1 MRITGQFRDIHENLY
16 NVEII
21 NLSAGQSDETF
32 IIGEHYNE
40 GDNDLLYFTDEPVK
54 IETEADDMFTAI
66 IKTSATIN
74 LYARDY
80 IGHLLYADNATS
92 VTVRIYYNDT
102 IYFDGFV
109 EPGTYN
115 QPYSEPYDEFTI
127 NCIDKLSTLQYRKYK
142 DITVDNFDSMLSE
155 LGNVTLMSILNG
167 ALGDFIKYENLHY
180 DMSKGITP
188 DRVFNIFDDIM
199 ISEQIMVGDDFD
211 SVMTYDDI
219 LTEILKYLNLHIRQ
233 SGSDFY
239 IFDWDSI
246 IKPKG
251 KWLILGLSHP
261 RIIMY
266 EVPNV
271 EINEATNAGPDT
283 NITIDEVYN
292 QISLTCELNDQD
304 VLIESPLDEESLT
317 SVFKNRQLFMQ
328 ELISEGNGARALSAF
343 KQMALGYQA
352 NYDGAKKV
360 NWYLQWLQPKNWK
373 LYTADG
379 EVSTLY
385 EKDAN
390 GLYQNQYKISERLK
404 GHPIE
409 PAILSMGSVEYPQGV
424 IKDDAPITKINMSN
438 YLYIS
443 LNGNQSRN
451 ENTYQPNS
459 TVLQSRQPI
468 AEYIGSNSGGVF
480 SPSDDETTNYL
491 VFSGKLCFLPVQKET
506 ASWPVVEELATGDTT
521 GWLTLYDKTVPSD
534 NNKDGRYY
542 TRKFFRLQYP
552 NSDENTAQVTSVG
565 ISPLTQDKSSHLLQF
580 NYSADWEWGDKRSNL
595 EVLECELI
603 IGNKRLIERPIEGTD
618 KSTFQWV
625 EIGKEPTAT
634 YENETYKITT
644 FSIGINPK
652 IGDYIIGDEFPI
664 RANLDFKAN
673 IDADGLCIPI
683 KKSDGV
689 SGKVIFRILGP
700 INTTWDDVA
709 RRHPTWFRHTKWTS
723 TQYYVLSQCDSL
735 IIKDFKVSL
744 KTDAAGYNTDFQ
756 DNDKD
761 LVYMSNETDRYVNKK
776 DDINFKIIT
785 QPSTEECIRL
795 GCSLS
800 NNYNAATDE
809 KTGLPITTIYNDLTK
824 ETAKPEEHYVSHYY
838 KLYSKPKI
846 MLETEIWSN
855 YNYDIDRA
863 STYSYKSLNRNFFPI
878 GETRDLVNDKVM
890 LKLREI

>member
-1 MRITGQFRDIHENLY
+1 MWITGEFRDIHGNKCS
-16 NVEII
+16 VEIGNPSVSHADI
-21 NLSAGQSDETF
+21 

-40 GDNDLLYFTDEPVK
+40 GDNDLLYFTSEPVK
-54 IETEADDMFTAI
+54 IETEADDLFTVI

-80 IGHLLYADNATS
+80 IGDLLYASNARS
-92 VTVRIYYNDT
+92 VVARIKKNGVV
-102 IYFDGFV
+102 IFDGFV

-127 NCIDKLSTLQYRKYK
+127 NCIDKLSTLQYYKYK
-142 DITVDNFDSMLSE
+142 GITVDNFDSKLAE
-155 LGNVTLMSILNG
+155 LGNVTLMSVLNL
-167 ALGDFIKYENLHY
+167 AFKEFDMRKRLLY
-180 DMSKGITP
+180 DRSKGITEYEV
-188 DRVFNIFDDIM
+188 DSVFDDIK

-211 SVMTYDDI
+211 SVMNYDDI
-219 LTEILKYLNLHIRQ
+219 LTEILKYLNLHIIQ
-233 SGSDFY
+233 EGSKFY
-239 IFDWDSI
+239 IFDWNSI
-246 IKPKG
+246 IKG
-251 KWLILGLSHP
+251 KEQWVYLGED
-261 RIIMY
+261 RIYWNNLDVSTIRL
-266 EVPNV
+266 
-271 EINEATNAGPDT
+271 NETTNAGPDT
-283 NITIDEVYN
+283 NITVDEVYN

-317 SVFKNRQLFMQ
+317 SVFKNRQLYMQ
-328 ELISEGNGARALSAF
+328 ELISEGNGTRALSAF

-373 LYTADG
+373 LYTSDG

-385 EKDAN
+385 EKDTN
-390 GLYQNQYKISERLK
+390 GVYMNQYKISERLK

-409 PAILSMGSVEYPQGV
+409 PAILSMGNVEYPQGV

-468 AEYIGSNSGGVF
+468 AEYIGANSGGVF

-542 TRKFFRLQYP
+542 TRKYYRLQYP

-618 KSTFQWV
+618 KSTFEWV
-625 EIGKEPTAT
+625 KLGEEPSSL
-634 YENETYKITT
+634 YEGETYKITT

-673 IDADGLCIPI
+673 IDADGLCVPI

-689 SGKVIFRILGP
+689 SGKVSFRILGP
-700 INTTWDDVA
+700 INTTWDDIS

-756 DNDKD
+756 NNDKD
-761 LVYMSNETDRYVNKK
+761 LVYMSNETDAYVNKK

-800 NNYNAATDE
+800 NNYNAAVNAS
-809 KTGLPITTIYNDLTK
+809 TGLPISSIYNFFTK
-824 ETAKPEEHYVSHYY
+824 ETAKPEEHYVNQYY
-838 KLYSKPKI
+838 QLYSKPKI
-846 MLETEIWSN
+846 MLETEIWEVKFAVTEMKN
-855 YNYDIDRA
+855 TY
-863 STYSYKSLNRNFFPI
+863 TYSSLNRNFFPI
-878 GETRDLVNDKVM
+878 SMTRDLANDKT
-890 LKLREI
+890 LLNLREI

>member
-1 MRITGQFRDIHENLY
+1 MWITGEFRDIHGNKCS
-16 NVEII
+16 VEIGNPSVSHADI
-21 NLSAGQSDETF
+21 

-40 GDNDLLYFTDEPVK
+40 GDNDLLYFTSEPVK
-54 IETEADDMFTAI
+54 IETEADDLFTVI

-80 IGHLLYADNATS
+80 IGDLLYASNARS
-92 VTVRIYYNDT
+92 VVARIKKNGTT
-102 IYFDGFV
+102 IFDGFV

-127 NCIDKLSTLQYRKYK
+127 NCIDKLSTLQYYKYK
-142 DITVDNFDSMLSE
+142 GITVDNFDSKLAE
-155 LGNVTLMSILNG
+155 LGNVTLMSVI
-167 ALGDFIKYENLHY
+167 NLAFKEFDMRKRLLY
-180 DMSKGITP
+180 DRSKGITEYEV
-188 DRVFNIFDDIM
+188 DSVFDDIK

-211 SVMTYDDI
+211 SVMTYDDA
-219 LTEILKYLNLHIRQ
+219 LTEILKYLNLHIIQ
-233 SGSDFY
+233 EGSKFY

-246 IKPKG
+246 IKG
-251 KWLILGLSHP
+251 TEQWEYLGED
-261 RIIMY
+261 RIYWNNLDVSTIAL
-266 EVPNV
+266 N
-271 EINEATNAGPDT
+271 ATTNAGTDT
-283 NITIDEVYN
+283 NITVDEVYN

-317 SVFKNRQLFMQ
+317 SVFKNRQLYMQ
-328 ELISEGNGARALSAF
+328 ELISEGNGTRALSAF
-343 KQMALGYQA
+343 KQMALGYHA

-385 EKDAN
+385 EKDTN
-390 GLYQNQYKISERLK
+390 GVYMNQYKISERLK

-443 LNGNQSRN
+443 LNGNQSRD
-451 ENTYQPNS
+451 EKKYQPNS
-459 TVLQSRQPI
+459 SVLQSRQPI
-468 AEYIGSNSGGVF
+468 AEYIGANSGGVF

-491 VFSGKLCFLPVQKET
+491 VFSGKMCFLPVQKET
-506 ASWPVVEELATGDTT
+506 ASWPVVEQLATGDTT

-542 TRKFFRLQYP
+542 TRKYYRLQYP

-618 KSTFQWV
+618 KSTFEWV
-625 EIGKEPTAT
+625 KIGEEPTAT

-644 FSIGINPK
+644 FSIGVNPK

-673 IDADGLCIPI
+673 IDADGLCVPI

-700 INTTWDDVA
+700 INTTWDDIS

-744 KTDAAGYNTDFQ
+744 KTDAAGYNTDFKN
-756 DNDKD
+756 NDKD
-761 LVYMSNETDRYVNKK
+761 LVYMSNETDAYVNKK

-800 NNYNAATDE
+800 NNYNAAVNAS
-809 KTGLPITTIYNDLTK
+809 TGLPISSIYNFFTK
-824 ETAKPEEHYVSHYY
+824 ETAKPEEHYVNQYY
-838 KLYSKPKI
+838 KFYSKPKI
-846 MLETEIWSN
+846 MLETEIWEVKFAVTEMKN
-855 YNYDIDRA
+855 
-863 STYSYKSLNRNFFPI
+863 TYSYKSLNRNFFPI
-878 GETRDLVNDKVM
+878 SMTRDLANDKTM
-890 LKLREI
+890 LNLREI

>member
-1 MRITGQFRDIHENLY
+1 MWITGEFRDIHGNKCS
-16 NVEII
+16 VEIGNPSVSHADI
-21 NLSAGQSDETF
+21 

-54 IETEADDMFTAI
+54 IETVADDLFTVI

-80 IGHLLYADNATS
+80 IGDLLYASNARS
-92 VTVRIYYNDT
+92 VVARIKKNGVV
-102 IYFDGFV
+102 IFDGFV

-127 NCIDKLSTLQYRKYK
+127 NCIDKLSTLQYYKYRG
-142 DITVDNFDSMLSE
+142 ITVDNFDSKLAE
-155 LGNVTLMSILNG
+155 LGNVTLMSVLNL
-167 ALGDFIKYENLHY
+167 AFKEFDMRKRLLY
-180 DMSKGITP
+180 DRSKGITEYEV
-188 DRVFNIFDDIM
+188 DSVFDDIE

-211 SVMTYDDI
+211 SVMTYDDA
-219 LTEILKYLNLHIRQ
+219 LTEILKYLNLHIIQ
-233 SGSDFY
+233 EGSKFY

-246 IKPKG
+246 IKG
-251 KWLILGLSHP
+251 TEQWEYLGEDHVYWNNLDVST
-261 RIIMY
+261 IAL
-266 EVPNV
+266 N
-271 EINEATNAGPDT
+271 ATTNASPDT
-283 NITIDEVYN
+283 NITVDEVYN

-317 SVFKNRQLFMQ
+317 SVFKNRQLYMQ
-328 ELISEGNGARALSAF
+328 ELISEGNGSRALSAF

-385 EKDAN
+385 EKDTN
-390 GLYQNQYKISERLK
+390 GVYMNQYKISERLK

-424 IKDDAPITKINMSN
+424 IKDDAPTTKINMSN

-534 NNKDGRYY
+534 NNKYGRYY
-542 TRKFFRLQYP
+542 TRKYYRLQYP

-618 KSTFQWV
+618 KSTFEWV
-625 EIGKEPTAT
+625 KIGEEPSSL
-634 YENETYKITT
+634 YEGETYKITT

-673 IDADGLCIPI
+673 IDADGLCVPI

-689 SGKVIFRILGP
+689 SGKVIFRVLGP
-700 INTTWDDVA
+700 INTTWDDIS

-744 KTDAAGYNTDFQ
+744 KTDASGYNTDFQ
-756 DNDKD
+756 NNDKD
-761 LVYMSNETDRYVNKK
+761 LVYISNETDAYVNKK

-800 NNYNAATDE
+800 NNYNAAVNAS
-809 KTGLPITTIYNDLTK
+809 TGLPISSIYNFFTK
-824 ETAKPEEHYVSHYY
+824 ETAKPEEHYVNQYY
-838 KLYSKPKI
+838 QLYSKPKI
-846 MLETEIWSN
+846 MLETEIWEVKFAVTEMKN
-855 YNYDIDRA
+855 
-863 STYSYKSLNRNFFPI
+863 TYSYKSLNRNFFPI
-878 GETRDLVNDKVM
+878 SMTRDLANDKTM
-890 LKLREI
+890 LNLREI

>member
-1 MRITGQFRDIHENLY
+1 MWITGEFRDIHGNKCS
-16 NVEII
+16 VEIGNPSVSHADI
-21 NLSAGQSDETF
+21 

-40 GDNDLLYFTDEPVK
+40 GGNDLLYFTDEPCK
-54 IETEADDMFTAI
+54 IETEADDLFTVI

-80 IGHLLYADNATS
+80 IGDLLYASNARS
-92 VTVRIYYNDT
+92 VVARIKKNGVV
-102 IYFDGFV
+102 IFDGFV

-127 NCIDKLSTLQYRKYK
+127 NCIDKLSTLQYYKYK
-142 DITVDNFDSMLSE
+142 GITVDNFDSKLAE
-155 LGNVTLMSILNG
+155 LGNVTLMSVLNL
-167 ALGDFIKYENLHY
+167 AFKEFDMRKRLLY
-180 DMSKGITP
+180 DRSKGITEYEV
-188 DRVFNIFDDIM
+188 DSVFDDIK

-211 SVMTYDDI
+211 SVMTYDDA
-219 LTEILKYLNLHIRQ
+219 LTEILKYLNLHIIQ
-233 SGSDFY
+233 EGSKFY

-246 IKPKG
+246 IKETEQ
-251 KWLILGLSHP
+251 WEYLGEDHVYWNNLDVST
-261 RIIMY
+261 I
-266 EVPNV
+266 ELN
-271 EINEATNAGPDT
+271 ATTNASPDT
-283 NITIDEVYN
+283 NITVDEVYN

-328 ELISEGNGARALSAF
+328 ELISEGNGTRALSAF

-385 EKDAN
+385 EKDTN
-390 GLYQNQYKISERLK
+390 GVYINQYKISERLK

-409 PAILSMGSVEYPQGV
+409 PAILSMGNVEYPQGV
-424 IKDDAPITKINMSN
+424 IKDDAPTTKINMSN

-451 ENTYQPNS
+451 EKKYQPNS

-491 VFSGKLCFLPVQKET
+491 VFSGKMCFLPVQKET
-506 ASWPVVEELATGDTT
+506 ASWPVVEQLATGDTT

-542 TRKFFRLQYP
+542 TRKYYRLQYP

-618 KSTFQWV
+618 KSTFEWV
-625 EIGKEPTAT
+625 KLGEEPTAT

-644 FSIGINPK
+644 FSIGVNPK

-700 INTTWDDVA
+700 INTTWDDIS

-756 DNDKD
+756 NNDKD
-761 LVYMSNETDRYVNKK
+761 LVYMSNETDAYVNKK

-800 NNYNAATDE
+800 NNYNAAVNAS
-809 KTGLPITTIYNDLTK
+809 TGLPISSIYNFFTK
-824 ETAKPEEHYVSHYY
+824 ETAKPEEHYVNQYY
-838 KLYSKPKI
+838 QLYSKPKI
-846 MLETEIWSN
+846 MLETEIWEVKFAVTEMKN
-855 YNYDIDRA
+855 
-863 STYSYKSLNRNFFPI
+863 TYSYKSLNRNFFPI
-878 GETRDLVNDKVM
+878 SMTRDLANDKTM
-890 LKLREI
+890 LNLREI

>member
-1 MRITGQFRDIHENLY
+1 MWITGEFRDIHGNKCS
-16 NVEII
+16 VEIGNPSVSHADI
-21 NLSAGQSDETF
+21 

-40 GDNDLLYFTDEPVK
+40 GDNDLLYFTSEPVK
-54 IETEADDMFTAI
+54 IETESDDLFTVI

-80 IGHLLYADNATS
+80 IGDLLYASNARS
-92 VTVRIYYNDT
+92 VVARIKKNGVV
-102 IYFDGFV
+102 IFDGFV

-127 NCIDKLSTLQYRKYK
+127 NCIDKLSTLQYYKYK
-142 DITVDNFDSMLSE
+142 GITVDNFDSKLAE
-155 LGNVTLMSILNG
+155 LGNVTLMSVLNL
-167 ALGDFIKYENLHY
+167 AFKEFDMRKRLLY
-180 DMSKGITP
+180 DRSKGITEYEV
-188 DRVFNIFDDIM
+188 DSVFDDIK

-211 SVMTYDDI
+211 SVMNYDDI
-219 LTEILKYLNLHIRQ
+219 LTEILKYLNLHIIQ
-233 SGSDFY
+233 EGSKFY
-239 IFDWDSI
+239 IFDWNSI
-246 IKPKG
+246 IKG
-251 KWLILGLSHP
+251 NEQWVYLGED
-261 RIIMY
+261 RIYWNNLDVSTIRL
-266 EVPNV
+266 N
-271 EINEATNAGPDT
+271 ATTNAGPDT
-283 NITIDEVYN
+283 NITVDEVYN

-317 SVFKNRQLFMQ
+317 SVFKNRQLYMQ
-328 ELISEGNGARALSAF
+328 ELISEGNGSRALSAF
-343 KQMALGYQA
+343 KQMTLGYQA

-373 LYTADG
+373 LYTSDG

-385 EKDAN
+385 EKDTN
-390 GLYQNQYKISERLK
+390 GVYMNQYKISERLK

-409 PAILSMGSVEYPQGV
+409 PAILSMGNVEYPQGV

-443 LNGNQSRN
+443 LNGNQRRN
-451 ENTYQPNS
+451 ENTYQPNE
-459 TVLQSRQPI
+459 TTLQSRQPI

-506 ASWPVVEELATGDTT
+506 ASWPVVEQLSTGDTA

-580 NYSADWEWGDKRSNL
+580 NYSSDWEWGDKRSNL

-618 KSTFQWV
+618 KSTFEWV
-625 EIGKEPTAT
+625 KLGEEPSSL
-634 YENETYKITT
+634 YEGETYKITT

-673 IDADGLCIPI
+673 IDADGLCVPI

-700 INTTWDDVA
+700 INTTWDNIS
-709 RRHPTWFRHTKWTS
+709 RRHPTWFRHTQWTS

-756 DNDKD
+756 NNDKD
-761 LVYMSNETDRYVNKK
+761 LVYISNETDAYVNKK

-800 NNYNAATDE
+800 NNYNAAVNAN
-809 KTGLPITTIYNDLTK
+809 TGLPITTIYNFFTK
-824 ETAKPEEHYVSHYY
+824 ENAKPEEHYVNQYY
-838 KLYSKPKI
+838 QLYSKPKI
-846 MLETEIWSN
+846 MLETEIWEVKFAVTEMKN
-855 YNYDIDRA
+855 TY
-863 STYSYKSLNRNFFPI
+863 TYSSLNRNFFPI
-878 GETRDLVNDKVM
+878 SMTRDLANDKTM
-890 LKLREI
+890 LNLREI

>member
-16 NVEII
+16 SVEIDNPSVSHADI
-21 NLSAGQSDETF
+21 
-32 IIGEHYNE
+32 IIGEHYND
-40 GDNDLLYFTDEPVK
+40 GDNDILYFTDEPCK
-54 IETEADDMFTAI
+54 IETESDDLFTVI
-66 IKTSATIN
+66 IKKSATIN

-80 IGHLLYADNATS
+80 IGDLLYAGNARS
-92 VTVRIYYNDT
+92 VTVLIKKDT
-102 IYFDGFV
+102 TVLFDGFV

-127 NCIDKLSTLQYRKYK
+127 NCIDKLSTLQYYKYK
-142 DITVDNFDSMLSE
+142 GITVDNFDSKLAE
-155 LGNVTLMSILNG
+155 LGSVTIRDVIDL
-167 ALGDFIKYENLHY
+167 ALKDVIGKGELLY
-180 DMSKGITP
+180 DCTKGITK
-188 DRVFNIFDDIM
+188 DRRNKVFDEVI

-233 SGSDFY
+233 NGSSFY
-239 IFDWDSI
+239 IFDLKSI
-246 IKPKG
+246 IHG
-251 KWLILGLSHP
+251 NSRWLNLINNQYHTSYNY
-261 RIIMY
+261 IIPIG
-266 EVPNV
+266 EHN
-271 EINEATNAGPDT
+271 NAGPDT
-283 NITIDEVYN
+283 NITVDEVYN

-317 SVFKNRQLFMQ
+317 SVFKNRQLYMQ
-328 ELISEGNGARALSAF
+328 ELISEGNGSRALSAF

-385 EKDAN
+385 EKDTN
-390 GLYQNQYKISERLK
+390 GVYMNQYKISERLK

-409 PAILSMGSVEYPQGV
+409 PAILSMGNVEYPHGV

-451 ENTYQPNS
+451 ENKYQPNS
-459 TVLQSRQPI
+459 SVLQRRQPI

-506 ASWPVVEELATGDTT
+506 ASWPVVEQLATGDTT

-552 NSDENTAQVTSVG
+552 NSDETTAQVTSVG
-565 ISPLTQDKSSHLLQF
+565 ISPLTQDKSSHLIPF
-580 NYSADWEWGDKRSNL
+580 NYSEDWEWGDKRSNL

-618 KSTFQWV
+618 KSTFEWV
-625 EIGKEPTAT
+625 KIGEEPTAT
-634 YENETYKITT
+634 YQNDTYKITT
-644 FSIGINPK
+644 FSIGVNPK

-664 RANLDFKAN
+664 RANFDFKAN
-673 IDADGLCIPI
+673 IDADGLCVPI

-709 RRHPTWFRHTKWTS
+709 RRHPTWFRHTQWTS
-723 TQYYVLSQCDSL
+723 TKYYVLSQADAL

-756 DNDKD
+756 NNDKD
-761 LVYMSNETDRYVNKK
+761 LVYMSNETDAYVNKK

-800 NNYNAATDE
+800 NNYNAAIDAM
-809 KTGLPITTIYNDLTK
+809 TGLPIRTIYDAFTD
-824 ETAKPEEHYVSHYY
+824 ETAKPEEHYVNQYY
-838 KLYSKPKI
+838 QLYSKPKI
-846 MLETEIWSN
+846 MLETELWVT
-855 YNYDIDRA
+855 YDMNLRT
-863 STYSYKSLNRNFFPI
+863 TYSYSSLNRNFFPI

>member
-1 MRITGQFRDIHENLY
+1 MWITGEFRDIHGNKCS
-16 NVEII
+16 VEIGNPSVSHADI
-21 NLSAGQSDETF
+21 

-54 IETEADDMFTAI
+54 IETEADDLFTVI

-80 IGHLLYADNATS
+80 IGDLIYASNARS
-92 VTVRIYYNDT
+92 VVARIKKNGVV
-102 IYFDGFV
+102 IFDGFV

-127 NCIDKLSTLQYRKYK
+127 NCIDKLSTLQYYKYK
-142 DITVDNFDSMLSE
+142 GITVDNFDSKLAE
-155 LGNVTLMSILNG
+155 LGNVTLMSVLNL
-167 ALGDFIKYENLHY
+167 AFKEFDMRKRLLY
-180 DMSKGITP
+180 DRSKGITEYEV
-188 DRVFNIFDDIM
+188 DSVFDDIK

-219 LTEILKYLNLHIRQ
+219 MTEILKYLNLHIIQ
-233 SGSDFY
+233 EGSKFY

-246 IKPKG
+246 IKG
-251 KWLILGLSHP
+251 TEQWEYLGED
-261 RIIMY
+261 RIYWNNLDTSTIAL
-266 EVPNV
+266 N
-271 EINEATNAGPDT
+271 ATTNAGADT
-283 NITIDEVYN
+283 NITVDEVYN

-328 ELISEGNGARALSAF
+328 ELISEGNGSRALSAF

-385 EKDAN
+385 EKDTN
-390 GLYQNQYKISERLK
+390 GVYMNQYKISERLK

-468 AEYIGSNSGGVF
+468 AEYIGANSGGVF

-542 TRKFFRLQYP
+542 TRKYYRLQYP

-618 KSTFQWV
+618 KSTFEWV
-625 EIGKEPTAT
+625 KLGEEPSSL
-634 YENETYKITT
+634 YEGETYKITT

-673 IDADGLCIPI
+673 IDADGLCVPI

-700 INTTWDDVA
+700 INTTWDDIS

-756 DNDKD
+756 NNDKD
-761 LVYMSNETDRYVNKK
+761 LVYISNETDAYVNKK

-800 NNYNAATDE
+800 NNYNAAVNAS
-809 KTGLPITTIYNDLTK
+809 TGLPISSIYNFFTK
-824 ETAKPEEHYVSHYY
+824 ETAKPEEHYVNQYY
-838 KLYSKPKI
+838 QLYSKPKI
-846 MLETEIWSN
+846 MLETEIWEVKFAVTEMKN
-855 YNYDIDRA
+855 
-863 STYSYKSLNRNFFPI
+863 TYSYKSLNRNFFPI
-878 GETRDLVNDKVM
+878 SMTRDLVNDKT
-890 LKLREI
+890 LLNLREI

>member
-1 MRITGQFRDIHENLY
+1 MWITGEFRDIHGNKCS
-16 NVEII
+16 VEIGNPSVSHADI
-21 NLSAGQSDETF
+21 

-54 IETEADDMFTAI
+54 IETVADDLFTVI

-80 IGHLLYADNATS
+80 IGDLIYASNARS
-92 VTVRIYYNDT
+92 VVARIKKNGVV
-102 IYFDGFV
+102 IFDGFV

-127 NCIDKLSTLQYRKYK
+127 NCIDKLSTLQYYKYK
-142 DITVDNFDSMLSE
+142 GITVDNFDSKLAE
-155 LGNVTLMSILNG
+155 LGNVTLMSVLNL
-167 ALGDFIKYENLHY
+167 AFKEFDMRKRLLY
-180 DMSKGITP
+180 DRSKGITEYEV
-188 DRVFNIFDDIM
+188 DSVFDDIK

-219 LTEILKYLNLHIRQ
+219 LTEILKYLNLHIIQ
-233 SGSDFY
+233 EGSKFY

-246 IKPKG
+246 IKG
-251 KWLILGLSHP
+251 TEQWEYLGED
-261 RIIMY
+261 RIYWNNLDVSTIAL
-266 EVPNV
+266 N
-271 EINEATNAGPDT
+271 ATTNASPDT
-283 NITIDEVYN
+283 NITVDEVYN

-317 SVFKNRQLFMQ
+317 SVFKNRQLYMQ
-328 ELISEGNGARALSAF
+328 ELISEGNGSRALSAF

-390 GLYQNQYKISERLK
+390 GVYQNQYKISERLK

-424 IKDDAPITKINMSN
+424 IKDDAPTTKINMSN

-459 TVLQSRQPI
+459 TVLKSRQPI
-468 AEYIGSNSGGVF
+468 AEYIGANSGGVF

-542 TRKFFRLQYP
+542 TRKYYRLQYP

-565 ISPLTQDKSSHLLQF
+565 ISPLTQDKSSHLLKF

-618 KSTFQWV
+618 KSTFEWV
-625 EIGKEPTAT
+625 KLGEEPSSL
-634 YENETYKITT
+634 YEGETYKITT

-673 IDADGLCIPI
+673 IDADGLCVPI

-700 INTTWDDVA
+700 INTTWDDIS

-756 DNDKD
+756 NNDKD
-761 LVYMSNETDRYVNKK
+761 LVYMSNETDAYVNKK

-800 NNYNAATDE
+800 NNYNAAVNAS
-809 KTGLPITTIYNDLTK
+809 TGLPISSIYNFFTK
-824 ETAKPEEHYVSHYY
+824 ETAKPEEHYVNQYY
-838 KLYSKPKI
+838 QLYSKPKI
-846 MLETEIWSN
+846 MLETEIWEVKFAVTEMKN
-855 YNYDIDRA
+855 TY
-863 STYSYKSLNRNFFPI
+863 TYSSLNRNFFPI
-878 GETRDLVNDKVM
+878 SMTRDLANDKT
-890 LKLREI
+890 LLNLREI

>member
-1 MRITGQFRDIHENLY
+1 MWITGEFRDIHGNKCS
-16 NVEII
+16 VEIGNPSVSHADI
-21 NLSAGQSDETF
+21 

-40 GDNDLLYFTDEPVK
+40 GDNDLLYFTSEPVN
-54 IETEADDMFTAI
+54 IETEADDLFTVI

-80 IGHLLYADNATS
+80 IGDLLYASNARS
-92 VTVRIYYNDT
+92 VVARIKKNGVV
-102 IYFDGFV
+102 IFDGFV

-127 NCIDKLSTLQYRKYK
+127 NCIDKLSTLQYYKYK
-142 DITVDNFDSMLSE
+142 GITVDNFDSKLSE
-155 LGNVTLMSILNG
+155 LGNVTLMSVLNL
-167 ALGDFIKYENLHY
+167 AFKEFDMRKRLLY
-180 DMSKGITP
+180 DRSKGITEYEV
-188 DRVFNIFDDIM
+188 DSVFDDIK

-211 SVMTYDDI
+211 SVMNYDDI
-219 LTEILKYLNLHIRQ
+219 LTEILKYLNLHIIQ
-233 SGSDFY
+233 EGSKFY
-239 IFDWDSI
+239 IFDWNSI
-246 IKPKG
+246 IKG
-251 KWLILGLSHP
+251 KEQWVYLGED
-261 RIIMY
+261 RIYWNNLDVSTIRL
-266 EVPNV
+266 
-271 EINEATNAGPDT
+271 NETTNAGPDT
-283 NITIDEVYN
+283 NITVDEVYN

-317 SVFKNRQLFMQ
+317 SVFKNRQLYMQ
-328 ELISEGNGARALSAF
+328 ELISEGNGSRALSAF
-343 KQMALGYQA
+343 KQMTLGYQA

-373 LYTADG
+373 LYTSDG

-385 EKDAN
+385 EKDTN
-390 GLYQNQYKISERLK
+390 GVYMNQYKISERLK

-409 PAILSMGSVEYPQGV
+409 PAILSMGNVEYPQGV

-451 ENTYQPNS
+451 ENTYQPNE
-459 TVLQSRQPI
+459 TTLQSRQPI

-506 ASWPVVEELATGDTT
+506 ASWPVVEQLSTGDTT

-618 KSTFQWV
+618 KSTFEWV
-625 EIGKEPTAT
+625 KLGEEPTSL
-634 YENETYKITT
+634 YEGETYKITT

-673 IDADGLCIPI
+673 IDADGLCVPI

-756 DNDKD
+756 NNDKD
-761 LVYMSNETDRYVNKK
+761 LVYMSNETDAYVNKK

-800 NNYNAATDE
+800 NNYNAAVNAN
-809 KTGLPITTIYNDLTK
+809 TGLPITTIYNFFTK
-824 ETAKPEEHYVSHYY
+824 ETAKPEEHYVNQYY
-838 KLYSKPKI
+838 QLYSKPKI
-846 MLETEIWSN
+846 MLETEIWEVKFAVTEMKN
-855 YNYDIDRA
+855 TY
-863 STYSYKSLNRNFFPI
+863 TYSSLNRNFFPI
-878 GETRDLVNDKVM
+878 SMTRDLANDKTM
-890 LKLREI
+890 LNLREI

>member
-1 MRITGQFRDIHENLY
+1 MWITGEFRDIHGNKCS
-16 NVEII
+16 VEIGNPSVSHADI
-21 NLSAGQSDETF
+21 

-54 IETEADDMFTAI
+54 IETVADDLFTVI

-80 IGHLLYADNATS
+80 IGDLLYASNARS
-92 VTVRIYYNDT
+92 VVARIKKNGVV
-102 IYFDGFV
+102 IFDGFV

-127 NCIDKLSTLQYRKYK
+127 NCIDKLSTLQYYKYK
-142 DITVDNFDSMLSE
+142 GITVDNFDSKLAE
-155 LGNVTLMSILNG
+155 LGNVTLMSVLNL
-167 ALGDFIKYENLHY
+167 AFKEFDMRKRLLY
-180 DMSKGITP
+180 DRSKGITEYEV
-188 DRVFNIFDDIM
+188 DSVFDDIK

-211 SVMTYDDI
+211 SVMTYDDA
-219 LTEILKYLNLHIRQ
+219 LTEILKYLNLHIIQ
-233 SGSDFY
+233 EGSKFY

-246 IKPKG
+246 IKG
-251 KWLILGLSHP
+251 TEQWEYLGEDHVYWNNLDVST
-261 RIIMY
+261 IAL
-266 EVPNV
+266 N
-271 EINEATNAGPDT
+271 ATTNASPDT
-283 NITIDEVYN
+283 NITVDEVYN

-317 SVFKNRQLFMQ
+317 SVFKNRQLYMQ
-328 ELISEGNGARALSAF
+328 ELISEGNGSRALSAF

-360 NWYLQWLQPKNWK
+360 NWYLQWLQPNNWK

-385 EKDAN
+385 EKDTN
-390 GLYQNQYKISERLK
+390 GVYMNQYKISERLK

-424 IKDDAPITKINMSN
+424 IKDDAPTTKINMSN

-506 ASWPVVEELATGDTT
+506 ASWPVVEQLATGDTT

-542 TRKFFRLQYP
+542 TRKYYRLQYP

-618 KSTFQWV
+618 KSTFEWV
-625 EIGKEPTAT
+625 KIGEEPSSL
-634 YENETYKITT
+634 YEGETYKITT

-673 IDADGLCIPI
+673 IDADGLCVPI

-689 SGKVIFRILGP
+689 SGKVIFRVLGP
-700 INTTWDDVA
+700 INTTWDDIS

-756 DNDKD
+756 NNDKD
-761 LVYMSNETDRYVNKK
+761 LVYISNETDAYVNKK

-800 NNYNAATDE
+800 NNYNAAVNAS
-809 KTGLPITTIYNDLTK
+809 TGLPISSIYNFFTK
-824 ETAKPEEHYVSHYY
+824 ETAKPEEHYVNQYY
-838 KLYSKPKI
+838 QLYSKPKI
-846 MLETEIWSN
+846 MLETEIWEVKFAVTEMKN
-855 YNYDIDRA
+855 
-863 STYSYKSLNRNFFPI
+863 TYSYKSLNRNFFPI
-878 GETRDLVNDKVM
+878 SMTRDLANDKTM
-890 LKLREI
+890 LNLREI

>member
-1 MRITGQFRDIHENLY
+1 MWITGEFRDIHGNKCS
-16 NVEII
+16 VEIGNPSVSHADI
-21 NLSAGQSDETF
+21 

-40 GDNDLLYFTDEPVK
+40 GDNDLLYFTSEPVN
-54 IETEADDMFTAI
+54 IETEADDLFTVI

-80 IGHLLYADNATS
+80 IGDLFYASNARS
-92 VTVRIYYNDT
+92 VVARIKKNGTT
-102 IYFDGFV
+102 IFDGFV

-127 NCIDKLSTLQYRKYK
+127 NCIDKLSTLQYYKYNG
-142 DITVDNFDSMLSE
+142 ITVDNFDSKLAE
-155 LGNVTLMSILNG
+155 LGNVTLMSVI
-167 ALGDFIKYENLHY
+167 NLAFKEFDMRKRLLY
-180 DMSKGITP
+180 DRSKGITEYEV
-188 DRVFNIFDDIM
+188 DSVFDDIK

-211 SVMTYDDI
+211 SVMTYDDA
-219 LTEILKYLNLHIRQ
+219 LTEILKYLNLHIIQ
-233 SGSDFY
+233 EGSKFY

-246 IKPKG
+246 IKG
-251 KWLILGLSHP
+251 KEQWAYLGED
-261 RIIMY
+261 RIYWNNLDVSTIAL
-266 EVPNV
+266 N
-271 EINEATNAGPDT
+271 ATTNAGPDT
-283 NITIDEVYN
+283 NITVDEVYN

-317 SVFKNRQLFMQ
+317 SVFKNRQLYMQ
-328 ELISEGNGARALSAF
+328 ELISEGNGTRALSAF

-379 EVSTLY
+379 DVSTLY

-390 GLYQNQYKISERLK
+390 GVYQNQYKISERLK

-468 AEYIGSNSGGVF
+468 AEYIGANSGGVF

-491 VFSGKLCFLPVQKET
+491 VFSGKMCFLPVQKET
-506 ASWPVVEELATGDTT
+506 ASWPVVEQLATGDTT

-542 TRKFFRLQYP
+542 TRKYYRLQYP

-618 KSTFQWV
+618 KSTFEWV

-673 IDADGLCIPI
+673 IDADGLCVPI

-700 INTTWDDVA
+700 INTTWDDIS

-756 DNDKD
+756 NNDKD
-761 LVYMSNETDRYVNKK
+761 LVYMSNETDAYVNKK

-800 NNYNAATDE
+800 NNYNAAVNAN
-809 KTGLPITTIYNDLTK
+809 TGLPITTIYNFFTK
-824 ETAKPEEHYVSHYY
+824 ETAKPEEHYVNQYY
-838 KLYSKPKI
+838 QFYSKPKI
-846 MLETEIWSN
+846 MLETEIWEVKFAVTEMKN
-855 YNYDIDRA
+855 TY
-863 STYSYKSLNRNFFPI
+863 TYSSLNRNFFPI
-878 GETRDLVNDKVM
+878 SMTRDLANDKT
-890 LKLREI
+890 LLNLREI

>member
-1 MRITGQFRDIHENLY
+1 MWITGEFRDIHGNKCS
-16 NVEII
+16 VEIGNPSVSHADI
-21 NLSAGQSDETF
+21 

-40 GDNDLLYFTDEPVK
+40 GDNDLLYFTSEPVK
-54 IETEADDMFTAI
+54 IETEADDLFTVI

-80 IGHLLYADNATS
+80 IGDLLYASNARS
-92 VTVRIYYNDT
+92 VVARIKKNGVV
-102 IYFDGFV
+102 IFDGFV

-127 NCIDKLSTLQYRKYK
+127 NCIDKLSTLQYYKYK
-142 DITVDNFDSMLSE
+142 GITVDNFDSKLAE
-155 LGNVTLMSILNG
+155 LGNVTLMSVLNL
-167 ALGDFIKYENLHY
+167 AFKEFDMRKRLLY
-180 DMSKGITP
+180 DRSKGITEYEV
-188 DRVFNIFDDIM
+188 DSVFDDIK

-211 SVMTYDDI
+211 SVMNYDDI
-219 LTEILKYLNLHIRQ
+219 LTEILKYLNLHIIQ
-233 SGSDFY
+233 EGSKFY
-239 IFDWDSI
+239 IFDWNSI
-246 IKPKG
+246 IKG
-251 KWLILGLSHP
+251 KEQWVYLGED
-261 RIIMY
+261 RIYWNNLDVSTIRL
-266 EVPNV
+266 
-271 EINEATNAGPDT
+271 NETTNAGPDT
-283 NITIDEVYN
+283 NITVDEVYN

-317 SVFKNRQLFMQ
+317 SVFKNRQLYMQ
-328 ELISEGNGARALSAF
+328 ELISEGNGTRALSAF

-373 LYTADG
+373 LYTSDG

-385 EKDAN
+385 EKDTN
-390 GLYQNQYKISERLK
+390 GVYMNQYKISERLK

-409 PAILSMGSVEYPQGV
+409 PAILSMGNVEYPQGV

-468 AEYIGSNSGGVF
+468 AEYIGANSGGVF

-542 TRKFFRLQYP
+542 TRKYYRLQYP

-618 KSTFQWV
+618 KSTFEWV
-625 EIGKEPTAT
+625 KLGEEPSSL
-634 YENETYKITT
+634 YEGETYKITT

-673 IDADGLCIPI
+673 IDADGLCVPI

-700 INTTWDDVA
+700 INTTWDDIS

-756 DNDKD
+756 NNDKD
-761 LVYMSNETDRYVNKK
+761 LVYMSNETDAYVNKK

-800 NNYNAATDE
+800 NNYNAAVNAS
-809 KTGLPITTIYNDLTK
+809 TGLPISSIYNFFTK
-824 ETAKPEEHYVSHYY
+824 ETAKPEEHYVNQYY
-838 KLYSKPKI
+838 QLYSKPKI
-846 MLETEIWSN
+846 MLETEIWEVKFAVTEMKN
-855 YNYDIDRA
+855 TY
-863 STYSYKSLNRNFFPI
+863 TYSSLNRNFFPI
-878 GETRDLVNDKVM
+878 SMTRDLANDKT
-890 LKLREI
+890 LLNLREI

>member
-1 MRITGQFRDIHENLY
+1 MWITGEFRDIHGNKCS
-16 NVEII
+16 VEIGNPSVSHADI
-21 NLSAGQSDETF
+21 

-40 GDNDLLYFTDEPVK
+40 GDNDLLYFTSEPVK
-54 IETEADDMFTAI
+54 IETESDDLFTVI

-80 IGHLLYADNATS
+80 IGDLLYASNARS
-92 VTVRIYYNDT
+92 VVARIKKNGVV
-102 IYFDGFV
+102 IFDGFV

-127 NCIDKLSTLQYRKYK
+127 NCIDKLSTLQYYKYK
-142 DITVDNFDSMLSE
+142 GITVDNFDSKLAE
-155 LGNVTLMSILNG
+155 LGNVTLMSVLNL
-167 ALGDFIKYENLHY
+167 AFKEFDMRKRLLY
-180 DMSKGITP
+180 DRSKGITEYEV
-188 DRVFNIFDDIM
+188 DSVFDDIK

-211 SVMTYDDI
+211 SVMNYDDI
-219 LTEILKYLNLHIRQ
+219 LTEILKYLNLHIIQ
-233 SGSDFY
+233 EGSKFY
-239 IFDWDSI
+239 IFDWNSI
-246 IKPKG
+246 IKG
-251 KWLILGLSHP
+251 NEQWVYLGED
-261 RIIMY
+261 RIYWNNLDVSTIRL
-266 EVPNV
+266 
-271 EINEATNAGPDT
+271 NETTNAGPDT
-283 NITIDEVYN
+283 NITVDEVYN

-317 SVFKNRQLFMQ
+317 SVFKNRQLYMQ
-328 ELISEGNGARALSAF
+328 ELISEGNGSRALSAF
-343 KQMALGYQA
+343 KQMTLGYQA

-373 LYTADG
+373 LYTSDG

-385 EKDAN
+385 EKDTN
-390 GLYQNQYKISERLK
+390 GVYMNQYKISERLK

-409 PAILSMGSVEYPQGV
+409 PAILSMGNVEYPQGV

-443 LNGNQSRN
+443 LNGNQRRN
-451 ENTYQPNS
+451 ENTYQPNE
-459 TVLQSRQPI
+459 TTLQSRQPI

-506 ASWPVVEELATGDTT
+506 ASWPVVEQLSTGDTT

-580 NYSADWEWGDKRSNL
+580 NYSSDWEWGDKRSNL

-618 KSTFQWV
+618 KSTFEWV
-625 EIGKEPTAT
+625 KLGEEPSSL
-634 YENETYKITT
+634 YEGETYKITT

-673 IDADGLCIPI
+673 IDADGLCVPI

-700 INTTWDDVA
+700 INTTWDNIS
-709 RRHPTWFRHTKWTS
+709 RRHPTWFRHTQWTS

-756 DNDKD
+756 NNDKD
-761 LVYMSNETDRYVNKK
+761 LVYISNETDAYVNKK

-800 NNYNAATDE
+800 NNYNAAVNAN
-809 KTGLPITTIYNDLTK
+809 TGLPITTIYNFFTK
-824 ETAKPEEHYVSHYY
+824 ENAKPEEHYVNQYY
-838 KLYSKPKI
+838 QLYSKPKI
-846 MLETEIWSN
+846 MLETEIWEVKFAVTEMKN
-855 YNYDIDRA
+855 TY
-863 STYSYKSLNRNFFPI
+863 TYSSLNRNFFPI
-878 GETRDLVNDKVM
+878 SMTRDLANDKTM
-890 LKLREI
+890 LNLREI

>member
-1 MRITGQFRDIHENLY
+1 MKITGQFKDIHENLY
-16 NVEII
+16 SVEIDNPSVSHADI
-21 NLSAGQSDETF
+21 
-32 IIGEHYNE
+32 IIGEHYND
-40 GDNDLLYFTDEPVK
+40 GDNDLLYFTDEPCK
-54 IETEADDMFTAI
+54 IETETDDLFTVI

-80 IGHLLYADNATS
+80 IGDLLYASNARS
-92 VTVRIYYNDT
+92 VTVLIKKDGY
-102 IYFDGFV
+102 ILFDGFV

-127 NCIDKLSTLQYRKYK
+127 NCIDKLSTLQYYKYK
-142 DITVDNFDSMLSE
+142 DITVDNFDSKLAE
-155 LGNVTLMSILNG
+155 LGNVTLRKVINLALKDILIG
-167 ALGDFIKYENLHY
+167 GYLFY
-180 DMSKGITP
+180 DRSKAITA
-188 DRVFNIFDDIM
+188 DRIDNVFDDIM

-219 LTEILKYLNLHIRQ
+219 LTEILKYLNLHIMQ
-233 SGSDFY
+233 KGIHFY
-239 IFDWDSI
+239 IFDLNTRKRSRGWLNLSVNKFFPISNYI
-246 IKPKG
+246 IP
-251 KWLILGLSHP
+251 IDEH
-261 RIIMY
+261 
-266 EVPNV
+266 N
-271 EINEATNAGPDT
+271 NAGPDT
-283 NITIDEVYN
+283 NITVDEVYN

-343 KQMALGYQA
+343 KQMTLGYQA

-385 EKDAN
+385 EKDEN
-390 GLYQNQYKISERLK
+390 GVYQNQYKISERLK

-451 ENTYQPNS
+451 ENKYQPNS
-459 TVLQSRQPI
+459 SVLQSRQPI
-468 AEYIGSNSGGVF
+468 AEYIGANSGGVF

-542 TRKFFRLQYP
+542 TRKYYRLQYP

-595 EVLECELI
+595 EVLECELV

-618 KSTFQWV
+618 KSTFKWV

-689 SGKVIFRILGP
+689 SGKVIFRVLGP
-700 INTTWDDVA
+700 INTTWDDIS

-723 TQYYVLSQCDSL
+723 TQYYVLSQADAL

-756 DNDKD
+756 NNDKD
-761 LVYMSNETDRYVNKK
+761 LVYISNETNRYVNKK

-800 NNYNAATDE
+800 NNYNAAVNAS
-809 KTGLPITTIYNDLTK
+809 TGLPISTIYNSFTE
-824 ETAKPEEHYVSHYY
+824 ETAKPEEHYVNQYY
-838 KLYSKPKI
+838 QLYSTPKI
-846 MLETEIWSN
+846 LLETEIWDN
-855 YNYDIDRA
+855 EFIDVTTTY
-863 STYSYKSLNRNFFPI
+863 TYSSLNRNFFTMSM
-878 GETRDLVNDKVM
+878 TRDLVNDKVL

>member
-1 MRITGQFRDIHENLY
+1 MWITGEFRDIHGNKCS
-16 NVEII
+16 VEIGNPSVSHADI
-21 NLSAGQSDETF
+21 

-54 IETEADDMFTAI
+54 IETEADDLFTVI

-80 IGHLLYADNATS
+80 IGDLIYASNARS
-92 VTVRIYYNDT
+92 VVARIKKNGVV
-102 IYFDGFV
+102 IFDGFV

-127 NCIDKLSTLQYRKYK
+127 NCIDKLSTLQYYKYK
-142 DITVDNFDSMLSE
+142 GITVDNFDSKLAE
-155 LGNVTLMSILNG
+155 LGNVTLMSVLNL
-167 ALGDFIKYENLHY
+167 AFKEFDMRKRLLY
-180 DMSKGITP
+180 DRSKGITEYEV
-188 DRVFNIFDDIM
+188 DSVFDDIK

-219 LTEILKYLNLHIRQ
+219 LTEILKYLNLHIIQ
-233 SGSDFY
+233 EGSKFY

-246 IKPKG
+246 IKG
-251 KWLILGLSHP
+251 TEQWEYLGED
-261 RIIMY
+261 RIYWNNLDTSTIAL
-266 EVPNV
+266 N
-271 EINEATNAGPDT
+271 ATTNASPDT
-283 NITIDEVYN
+283 NITVDEVYN

-317 SVFKNRQLFMQ
+317 SVFKNRQLYMQ
-328 ELISEGNGARALSAF
+328 ELISEGNGSRALSAF

-385 EKDAN
+385 EKDTN
-390 GLYQNQYKISERLK
+390 GVYMNQYKISERLK

-468 AEYIGSNSGGVF
+468 AEYIGANSGGVF

-542 TRKFFRLQYP
+542 TRKYYRLQYP

-618 KSTFQWV
+618 KSTFEWV
-625 EIGKEPTAT
+625 KLGEEPSSL
-634 YENETYKITT
+634 YEGETYKITT

-673 IDADGLCIPI
+673 IDADGLCVPI

-700 INTTWDDVA
+700 INTTWDDIS

-756 DNDKD
+756 NNDKD
-761 LVYMSNETDRYVNKK
+761 LVYISNETDAYVNKK

-800 NNYNAATDE
+800 NNYNAAVNAS
-809 KTGLPITTIYNDLTK
+809 TGLPISSIYNFFTK
-824 ETAKPEEHYVSHYY
+824 ETAKPEEHYVNQYY
-838 KLYSKPKI
+838 QLYSKPKI
-846 MLETEIWSN
+846 MLETEIWEVKFAVTEMKN
-855 YNYDIDRA
+855 
-863 STYSYKSLNRNFFPI
+863 TYSYKSLNRNFFPI
-878 GETRDLVNDKVM
+878 SMTRDLVNDKT
-890 LKLREI
+890 LLNLREI

>member
-1 MRITGQFRDIHENLY
+1 MKITGQFRDIHENLY
-16 NVEII
+16 SVEIDNPSVSHADI
-21 NLSAGQSDETF
+21 
-32 IIGEHYNE
+32 IIGEHYND
-40 GDNDLLYFTDEPVK
+40 GDNDLLYFTDEPCK
-54 IETEADDMFTAI
+54 IETETDDLFTVI

-80 IGHLLYADNATS
+80 IGDLLYASNARS
-92 VTVRIYYNDT
+92 VTVLIKKGGY
-102 IYFDGFV
+102 ILFDGFV

-127 NCIDKLSTLQYRKYK
+127 NCIDKLSTLQYYKYK
-142 DITVDNFDSMLSE
+142 GITADNFDSKLAE
-155 LGNVTLMSILNG
+155 LGNVTMRDVIDL
-167 ALGDFIKYENLHY
+167 ALKDVIGKGQLFY
-180 DMSKGITP
+180 DRTKGITK
-188 DRVFNIFDDIM
+188 DRMDEVFYEVI

-233 SGSDFY
+233 KGSSFY
-239 IFDWDSI
+239 IFDLKSI
-246 IKPKG
+246 IHG
-251 KWLILGLSHP
+251 NSRWLNLTNNKNYTFYNY
-261 RIIMY
+261 IIPIG
-266 EVPNV
+266 EHN
-271 EINEATNAGPDT
+271 NAGPDT
-283 NITIDEVYN
+283 NITVDEVYN

-317 SVFKNRQLFMQ
+317 SVFKNRQLYMQ
-328 ELISEGNGARALSAF
+328 ELISEGNGTRALSAF
-343 KQMALGYQA
+343 KQMALGYHA

-379 EVSTLY
+379 DVPTLY

-390 GLYQNQYKISERLK
+390 GVYMNQYKISERLK

-424 IKDDAPITKINMSN
+424 IKDDAPTTKINMSN

-451 ENTYQPNS
+451 EKKYQPNS
-459 TVLQSRQPI
+459 SVLQRRQPI

-491 VFSGKLCFLPVQKET
+491 VFSGKMCFLPVQKET

-618 KSTFQWV
+618 KSTFEWV
-625 EIGKEPTAT
+625 RIGEEPTAT

-644 FSIGINPK
+644 FSIGVNPK

-683 KKSDGV
+683 NKSDGV

-700 INTTWDDVA
+700 INTTWDDIS
-709 RRHPTWFRHTKWTS
+709 RRHPTWFRHTKWTN
-723 TQYYVLSQCDSL
+723 TQYYVLSQADAL

-756 DNDKD
+756 NNDKD
-761 LVYMSNETDRYVNKK
+761 LVYMSNETDAYVNKK

-800 NNYNAATDE
+800 NNYNAATDAM
-809 KTGLPITTIYNDLTK
+809 TGLPIRTIYDAFTE
-824 ETAKPEEHYVSHYY
+824 ETAKPEEHYVNQYY
-838 KLYSKPKI
+838 QLYSKPKI
-846 MLETEIWSN
+846 MLETELWVTHDMNLSV
-855 YNYDIDRA
+855 
-863 STYSYKSLNRNFFPI
+863 TYSYSSLNRNFFPI
-878 GETRDLVNDKVM
+878 GETKDLVNDKVM

>member
-1 MRITGQFRDIHENLY
+1 MWITGEFRDIHGNKCS
-16 NVEII
+16 VEIGNPSVSHADI
-21 NLSAGQSDETF
+21 

-40 GDNDLLYFTDEPVK
+40 GDNDLLYFTSEPVK
-54 IETEADDMFTAI
+54 IETESDDLFTVI

-80 IGHLLYADNATS
+80 IGDLLYASNARS
-92 VTVRIYYNDT
+92 VVARIKKNGVV
-102 IYFDGFV
+102 IFDGFV

-127 NCIDKLSTLQYRKYK
+127 NCIDKLSTLQYYKYK
-142 DITVDNFDSMLSE
+142 GITVDNFDSKLAE
-155 LGNVTLMSILNG
+155 LGNVTLMSVLNL
-167 ALGDFIKYENLHY
+167 AFKEFDMRKRLLY
-180 DMSKGITP
+180 DRSKGITEYEV
-188 DRVFNIFDDIM
+188 DSVFDDIK

-211 SVMTYDDI
+211 SVMNYDDI
-219 LTEILKYLNLHIRQ
+219 LTEILKYLNLHIIQ
-233 SGSDFY
+233 EGSKFY
-239 IFDWDSI
+239 IFDWNSI
-246 IKPKG
+246 IKG
-251 KWLILGLSHP
+251 NEQWVYLGED
-261 RIIMY
+261 RIYWNNLDVSTIRL
-266 EVPNV
+266 
-271 EINEATNAGPDT
+271 NETTNAGPDT
-283 NITIDEVYN
+283 NITVDEVYN

-317 SVFKNRQLFMQ
+317 SVFKNRQLYMQ
-328 ELISEGNGARALSAF
+328 ELISEGNGSRALSAF
-343 KQMALGYQA
+343 KQMTLGYQA

-373 LYTADG
+373 LYTSDG

-385 EKDAN
+385 EKDTN
-390 GLYQNQYKISERLK
+390 GVYMNQYKISERLK

-409 PAILSMGSVEYPQGV
+409 PAILSMGNVEYPQGV

-443 LNGNQSRN
+443 LNGNQRRN
-451 ENTYQPNS
+451 ENTYQPNE
-459 TVLQSRQPI
+459 TTLQSRQPI

-506 ASWPVVEELATGDTT
+506 ASWPVVEQLSTGDTA

-580 NYSADWEWGDKRSNL
+580 NYSSDWEWGDKRSNL

-618 KSTFQWV
+618 KSTFEWV
-625 EIGKEPTAT
+625 KLGEEPSSL
-634 YENETYKITT
+634 YEGETYKITT

-673 IDADGLCIPI
+673 IDADGLCVPI

-700 INTTWDDVA
+700 INTTWDNIS
-709 RRHPTWFRHTKWTS
+709 RRHPTWFRHTQWTS

-756 DNDKD
+756 NNDKD
-761 LVYMSNETDRYVNKK
+761 LVYISNETDAYVNKK

-800 NNYNAATDE
+800 NNYNAAVNAN
-809 KTGLPITTIYNDLTK
+809 TGLPITTIYNFFTK
-824 ETAKPEEHYVSHYY
+824 ENAKPEEHYVNQYY
-838 KLYSKPKI
+838 QLYSKPKI
-846 MLETEIWSN
+846 MLETEIWEVKFAVTEMKN
-855 YNYDIDRA
+855 TY
-863 STYSYKSLNRNFFPI
+863 TYSSLNRNFFPI
-878 GETRDLVNDKVM
+878 SMTRDLANDKTM
-890 LKLREI
+890 LNLREI

>member
-1 MRITGQFRDIHENLY
+1 MWITGEFRDIHGNKCS
-16 NVEII
+16 VEIGNPSVSHADI
-21 NLSAGQSDETF
+21 

-40 GDNDLLYFTDEPVK
+40 GDNDLLYFTSEPVK
-54 IETEADDMFTAI
+54 IETESDDLFTVI

-80 IGHLLYADNATS
+80 IGDLLYASNARS
-92 VTVRIYYNDT
+92 VVARIKKNGVV
-102 IYFDGFV
+102 IFDGFV

-127 NCIDKLSTLQYRKYK
+127 NCIDKLSTLQYYKYK
-142 DITVDNFDSMLSE
+142 GITVDNFDSKLAE
-155 LGNVTLMSILNG
+155 LGNVTLMSVLNL
-167 ALGDFIKYENLHY
+167 AFKEFDMRKRLLY
-180 DMSKGITP
+180 DRSKGITEYEV
-188 DRVFNIFDDIM
+188 DSVFDDIK

-211 SVMTYDDI
+211 SVMNYDDI
-219 LTEILKYLNLHIRQ
+219 LTEILKYLNLHIIQ
-233 SGSDFY
+233 EGSKFY
-239 IFDWDSI
+239 IFDWNSI
-246 IKPKG
+246 IKG
-251 KWLILGLSHP
+251 KEQWVYLGED
-261 RIIMY
+261 RIYWNNLDVSTIRL
-266 EVPNV
+266 
-271 EINEATNAGPDT
+271 NETTNAGPDT
-283 NITIDEVYN
+283 NITVDEVYN

-317 SVFKNRQLFMQ
+317 SVFKNRQLYMQ
-328 ELISEGNGARALSAF
+328 ELISEGNGSRALSAF
-343 KQMALGYQA
+343 KQMTLGYQS

-373 LYTADG
+373 LYTSDG

-385 EKDAN
+385 EKDTN
-390 GLYQNQYKISERLK
+390 GVYMNQYKISERLK

-409 PAILSMGSVEYPQGV
+409 PAILSMGNVEYPQGV

-451 ENTYQPNS
+451 ENTYQPNE
-459 TVLQSRQPI
+459 TTLQSRQPI

-506 ASWPVVEELATGDTT
+506 ASWPVVEQLSTGDTT

-618 KSTFQWV
+618 KSTFEWV
-625 EIGKEPTAT
+625 KLGEEPSSLYEGEI
-634 YENETYKITT
+634 YKITT

-673 IDADGLCIPI
+673 IDADGLCVPI

-700 INTTWDDVA
+700 INTTWDNIS
-709 RRHPTWFRHTKWTS
+709 RRHPTWFRHTQWTS

-756 DNDKD
+756 NNDKD
-761 LVYMSNETDRYVNKK
+761 LVYMSNETDAYVNKK

-800 NNYNAATDE
+800 NNYNAAVNAN
-809 KTGLPITTIYNDLTK
+809 TGLPITTIYNFFTK
-824 ETAKPEEHYVSHYY
+824 ETAKPEEHYVNQYY
-838 KLYSKPKI
+838 QLYSKPKI
-846 MLETEIWSN
+846 MLETEIWEVKFAVTEMKN
-855 YNYDIDRA
+855 TY
-863 STYSYKSLNRNFFPI
+863 TYSSLNRNFFPI
-878 GETRDLVNDKVM
+878 SMTRDLANDKTM
-890 LKLREI
+890 LNLREI